1 MVLTNLY
8 VGRCGDAG
16 MENRLTDAGKG
27 RKERVGCVESAALA
41 YTHCPVQAIGS
52 SRASS
57 PP

>member
-27 RKERVGCVESAALA
+27 RKERVGCVERVTW
-41 YTHCPVQAIGS
+41 THIHYHMQTG
-52 SRASS
+52 
-57 PP
+57 